1 MPKWNLTPDGRARR
15 GASQRERLS
24 RALRQRARS
33 AMANGDEEAY
43 RAAVNRLVELH
54 LESLRARVASRLANS
69 RRRSLMR

>member
-1 MPKWNLTPDGRARR
+1 
-15 GASQRERLS
+15 
-24 RALRQRARS
+24 
-33 AMANGDEEAY
+33 MANGDEEAY